1 MNERQKQMRRIRAAI
16 VAIITDELDDEEL
29 AALNIVAQND
39 QSPYGKVFD
48 SEIVEV
54 LFIEHNGTLMH
65 QQTKAALAEVVQSRL
80 FNT

>member
-1 MNERQKQMRRIRAAI
+1 MNEQQMRRIRVAI
-16 VAIITDELDDEEL
+16 VAVITDELDDEEL
-29 AALNIVAQND
+29 AALDVVAQTD

-48 SEIVEV
+48 SAIVEV

-65 QQTKAALAEVVQSRL
+65 QQTKAALAEVVRSRL